1 MLNQYYYLDWLAMT
15 LSLLA
20 VWLLGN
26 KNRWGFAFFVMANI
40 TWLAVG
46 SMAGSYGIVVGNMAF
61 LIMNSRG
68 FLRWKGAAKIDAQ
81 LVGALS

>member
-1 MLNQYYYLDWLAMT
+1 MFTQYYGLDWMAMV

-26 KNRWGFAFFVMANI
+26 KNRWGFALFVMANL

-46 SMAGSYGIVVGNMAF
+46 SMAGSYGIVVGNVAF

-68 FLRWKGAAKIDAQ
+68 FLRWQRAAKIA
-81 LVGALS
+81 A